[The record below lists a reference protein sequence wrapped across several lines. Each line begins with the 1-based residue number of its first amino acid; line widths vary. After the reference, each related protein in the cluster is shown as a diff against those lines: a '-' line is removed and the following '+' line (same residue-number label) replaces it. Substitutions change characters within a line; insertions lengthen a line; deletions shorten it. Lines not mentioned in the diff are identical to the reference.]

1 MRNLGHG
8 FFPVRVD
15 QLTAVSKIVGYV
27 ASLKPLTAI
36 GQHMSSP
43 ACKSRGRVND
53 LKFIVKVKPVLII
66 GIEQPLYH
74 HVN

>member
-27 ASLKPLTAI
+27 ASLKLLTAI

-43 ACKSRGRVND
+43 ALQYAGTNQ
-53 LKFIVKVKPVLII
+53 VLMILI
-66 GIEQPLYH
+66 YNRL
-74 HVN
+74 